1 MFLFLFLACVR
12 RKNENFLRKWQRAS
26 SRDALFRAFT
36 TLPPLIFSL
45 LLFSFSLLCPLFE
58 SSSLSFFLALM
69 WLCFRVLLPFLFICL
84 SCVYEVLALPRFDF
98 FHLFFTIL
106 LDTLTPSSLCFPLC
120 LAFASALHVPS
131 HYLRN
136 DLIAYSY
143 VILTVINADTIY
155 AIYNH
160 IF

>member
-1 MFLFLFLACVR
+1 M
-12 RKNENFLRKWQRAS
+12 RAEEKRELSKKVATREFSRCFISRFYHS
-26 SRDALFRAFT
+26 SAANLQSSAFF
-36 TLPPLIFSL
+36 P
-45 LLFSFSLLCPLFE
+45 FSLLCPLFE
-58 SSSLSFFLALM
+58 SFSLSFFLALM

-84 SCVYEVLALPRFDF
+84 SRVYEVLALPRFDF

-120 LAFASALHVPS
+120 LAFASALHVLS

-143 VILTVINADTIY
+143 VILTAINPDTIY

-160 IF
+160 NF